1 MAQKVKQGDFE
12 YFNKK
17 RQREVIKTVIYF
29 GVSLSL
35 FIAGYAATKTKA
47 NLLTIVAVLGLLPAS
62 KSCVSMI
69 LYLRYHGCSR
79 EDHEFLKETLEHFKH
94 AYGLVFTSYKTT
106 YEVAG
111 CIVKNG
117 YIYGCLTN
125 HKDMGTDLEE
135 HIAGIVKQNGYQATV
150 GMFSNKEDF
159 VNRLKQLQDKETENE
174 ENDEKLMVLLHQI
187 SL

>member
-1 MAQKVKQGDFE
+1 MTQKVKQGDFE

-69 LYLRYHGCSR
+69 VYLRYHGCSR
-79 EDHEFLKETLEHFKH
+79 EDHEF
-94 AYGLVFTSYKTT
+94 
-106 YEVAG
+106 
-111 CIVKNG
+111 
-117 YIYGCLTN
+117 
-125 HKDMGTDLEE
+125 
-135 HIAGIVKQNGYQATV
+135 
-150 GMFSNKEDF
+150 
-159 VNRLKQLQDKETENE
+159 
-174 ENDEKLMVLLHQI
+174 
-187 SL
+187 